1 MMNKKHLALLLLLCF
16 VISLGCAIKY
26 YPRQQ
31 HLPSS
36 ATSEPARRNRSA
48 KTDTVPVNPQTL
60 SVKKE
65 SPQYAGYH
73 TDLFRPLFDRPPAPP
88 KPEPKSQALSPKE
101 PPTPPPPLPLEPI
114 DPPEPPVA
122 RKLANFT
129 YLGQIV
135 EQSRRSIF
143 LKEKERIF
151 VVNTGEN
158 FGEKMEFRLVQ
169 VTEKEIRIATGA
181 LDDLIRIPLEKK
193 KPLKIDNRTVPLS
206 RTASKYPLSLPDR
219 PEGETL

>member
-1 MMNKKHLALLLLLCF
+1 MINKKHLALLLLLCF
-16 VISLGCAIKY
+16 GISLGCAIKY

-31 HLPSS
+31 RLPSS

-48 KTDTVPVNPQTL
+48 KTYTVPVNPQIL
-60 SVKKE
+60 SVKME

-88 KPEPKSQALSPKE
+88 KPEPKKQALSPKV
-101 PPTPPPPLPLEPI
+101 PPVTLPPVPLEPI

-135 EQSRRSIF
+135 EQSRRAIF
-143 LKEKERIF
+143 LKEKGRIF

-158 FGEKMEFRLVQ
+158 FGEKKEFRLVQ
-169 VTEKEIRIATGA
+169 VTEKEIRITTGELA
-181 LDDLIRIPLEKK
+181 ELIRIPLLKE
-193 KPLKIDNRTVPLS
+193 KPLSIGPPETSPLT
-206 RTASKYPLSLPDR
+206 RTAKNYPPA
-219 PEGETL
+219 P